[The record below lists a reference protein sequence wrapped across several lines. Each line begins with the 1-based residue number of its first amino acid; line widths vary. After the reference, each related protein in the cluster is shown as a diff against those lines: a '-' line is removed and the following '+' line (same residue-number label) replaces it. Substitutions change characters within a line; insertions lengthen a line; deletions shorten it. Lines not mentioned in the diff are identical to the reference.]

1 MHGGLHL
8 TNRYYTKT
16 GVIGV
21 EMVAWYVLE
30 DIPYFWQFGA
40 SLSPRLSG
48 LPDQRQACSEPTRG
62 PPMPSQKLVAPQR
75 LHLNHRRC
83 RSGRQTHLRLSQEEI
98 EAEGAL
104 MEALRHAEVDADA
117 EEDARLDDGAVEIH
131 SEDEYLG

>member
-1 MHGGLHL
+1 MAKLHERNIEL
-8 TNRYYTKT
+8 AQSKAALAKKVSRLPGQGFVPK
-16 GVIGV
+16 
-21 EMVAWYVLE
+21 
-30 DIPYFWQFGA
+30 FWA
-40 SLSPRLSG
+40 APSG
-48 LPDQRQACSEPTRG
+48 PANAIL
-62 PPMPSQKLVAPQR
+62 MPSQKLVAPQR

-98 EAEGAL
+98 DAEGAL